1 MSKCSDLRNVVW
13 DTVCTIGAFL
23 LLLLAVVA
31 IAALF
36 GLLVVTL
43 RLPIDIYIPH
53 FSEKTV
59 ESLQRFNS
67 KRILNYY
74 HIYSNYL
81 KNNLQFFISSTS
93 NLVFLT
99 FSILFA
105 KLIHSSVLKLSF
117 ATSSVNVSCFFTQQ
131 HLFCYTRHS
140 FNRLAALIEPYSSFN
155 IVKYLSI
162 F

>member
-1 MSKCSDLRNVVW
+1 MSKCSDLRNIVW

-59 ESLQRFNS
+59 VSLQRFNS

-117 ATSSVNVSCFFTQQ
+117 ATSSVNVSCFFYATA
-131 HLFCYTRHS
+131 S
-140 FNRLAALIEPYSSFN
+140 FLLYSTFFQPSCG
-155 IVKYLSI
+155 VD
-162 F
+162 